1 MGCEG
6 MKFQTATKD
15 IDFRKLP
22 PQNLEAEQAVLGSM
36 LLDEEAV
43 LQAVELIDESFF
55 YKKTHAKIFQAI
67 VRLFDTSKPVD
78 LVTLS
83 EELKNSGE
91 LEDIGGASY
100 LATLAECVPTAAN
113 ISHYAKIVKEKYI
126 LRSLINASTQIIT
139 NSFESEEKVDNILDK
154 AEQIIFDIISRRIE
168 VGFIHLKEIIKNSI
182 ETIDNLYQ
190 RKVNITGIPSG
201 FIKFDEMTAGFQPSD
216 LIVIAG
222 RPSMGKSA
230 LSTCIAEYVGV
241 INKVPVGI
249 FSLEMSKE
257 QLVQR
262 MLCSHAKIDAHK
274 VRTGYL
280 SRSDWPKL
288 TNAAGKLSESPI
300 FIDDSPA
307 LTSLELR
314 AKARRLKSRHNVNL
328 IIIDYLQLMCGA
340 GGSENRQQEISEI
353 SRSFKALAR
362 ELSIPVIAISQL
374 SRAVEARQT
383 RRPQLSDLRESGAI
397 EQDADVVVLIF
408 REEYYGST
416 PENRGLA
423 EIILAKQRN
432 GPTGSIKLTFIN
444 EYARFENYT
453 KIGE

>member
-1 MGCEG
+1 

-55 YKKTHAKIFQAI
+55 YKGTHAKIFQAI
-67 VRLFDTSKPVD
+67 VRLFDASKPVD

-91 LEDIGGASY
+91 LEGIGGASY

-154 AEQIIFDIISRRIE
+154 AEQIIFDIISKRIE

-190 RKVNITGIPSG
+190 RKVSITGMPSG

-241 INKVPVGI
+241 INKIPVGI

-262 MLCSHAKIDAHK
+262 MLCSHARIDAHK

-328 IIIDYLQLMCGA
+328 IIIDYLQLMRGV

-432 GPTGSIKLTFIN
+432 GPTGSIKLTFVN